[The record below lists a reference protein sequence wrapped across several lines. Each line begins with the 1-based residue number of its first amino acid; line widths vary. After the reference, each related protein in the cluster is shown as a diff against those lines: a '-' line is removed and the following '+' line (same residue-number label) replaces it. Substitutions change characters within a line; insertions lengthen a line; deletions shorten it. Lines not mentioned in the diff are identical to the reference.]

1 MILFVLPAATIYD
14 KQDRVMGWKSTPPSR
29 DAMRE
34 LKHLV
39 PRLRELGTTKII
51 ACDLLSDSGK
61 LLARRLNVPYEEW
74 SSLRRF
80 NVGRHHGAPA
90 SKFNELYQKMSSI
103 WTEKP
108 DVPVKGGDSLTS
120 FNKRMSASA
129 DKLSKSAN
137 DDIVVVVA
145 DPKVVQTLAKTNATL
160 ERNRVYQ
167 YGQ

>member
-34 LKHLV
+34 LKHIV
-39 PRLRELGTTKII
+39 PRLRELHVSRVV

-90 SKFNELYQKMSSI
+90 SRFQELFQKMSSI

-120 FNKRMSASA
+120 FNKRVAA
-129 DKLSKSAN
+129 TREKLTHLQQN
-137 DDIVVVVA
+137 TLIVA
-145 DPKVVQTLAKTNATL
+145 DPFVVQSLVKTNATL

-167 YGQ
+167 YGE